1 MYEFI
6 FLFDFYALS
15 SFSTKIILSYDSSGS
30 GTYCCVGKHP
40 QAAKMAVSVP
50 FAPSP
55 LHQQPNPGD
64 GAGVVFPI
72 LSQLGNCSYGC
83 PTVRWSGQPFS
94 NVLVGSACGPEQ
106 CLPYVDVIVYYLGLR
121 NINKQTSQST
131 QMSFQVLTLAR
142 LLIIQ

>member
-15 SFSTKIILSYDSSGS
+15 SFSNKIIPSYDSSGS
-30 GTYCCVGKHP
+30 GTYCCVGKHLR
-40 QAAKMAVSVP
+40 ATKTAKSVP

-55 LHQQPNPGD
+55 LGQQPSPGD
-64 GAGVVFPI
+64 GAEVVFLV
-72 LSQLGNCSYGC
+72 LSQRGNCSYGC

-121 NINKQTSQST
+121 NIKKQTSQST
-131 QMSFQVLTLAR
+131 QMSFQFLTLAQ

>member
-15 SFSTKIILSYDSSGS
+15 SFSTKIIPSYDSSGS

-40 QAAKMAVSVP
+40 RATKTAKSVP

-55 LHQQPNPGD
+55 LGQQPSPGD
-64 GAGVVFPI
+64 GAEVVFPV
-72 LSQLGNCSYGC
+72 LSQRGNCSYGC
-83 PTVRWSGQPFS
+83 HTVRWSGQPFS

-121 NINKQTSQST
+121 NIKKQTSKST
-131 QMSFQVLTLAR
+131 QMSFQFLTLAQ